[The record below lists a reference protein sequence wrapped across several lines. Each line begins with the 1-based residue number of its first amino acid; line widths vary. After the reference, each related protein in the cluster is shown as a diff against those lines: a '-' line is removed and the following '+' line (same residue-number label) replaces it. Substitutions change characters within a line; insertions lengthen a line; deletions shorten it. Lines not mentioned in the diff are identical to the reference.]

1 MMKQDRF
8 FSRSRLSLSA
18 LTLSAFAALPTA
30 ASAQNAGDQIAVPAH
45 NSATG
50 AAGGLFANSTFEI
63 ATGVDYSVGKYGALV
78 DTSVISIPLD
88 LKAQIGR
95 LRLQAALPYQFLK
108 GPGQLVGGVVVTAPG
123 DTSTVKREGL
133 GDLNLSAAY
142 LLNNENGV
150 LPAFEIGGGAKL
162 PTAKATL
169 GTGETD
175 YSVTASAYKSLSST
189 VMLFGSVGYSWLGSP
204 AAYQL
209 KNGIVASGGFNFRPK
224 ESQNYG
230 VSIAYREPVA
240 AGLQGQAVVSP
251 YMTVRA
257 SKLLGLTLYGMAG
270 FNDASPRWG
279 AGIRLSLF
287 P

>member
-1 MMKQDRF
+1 MLKQDRTYL
-8 FSRSRLSLSA
+8 LSCA
-18 LTLSAFAALPTA
+18 TAAALALVALPA
-30 ASAQNAGDQIAVPAH
+30 AANAAEADDQIAVPAH
-45 NSATG
+45 NSAIG
-50 AAGGLFANSTFEI
+50 ATGGLFANSSFEI
-63 ATGVDYSVGKYGALV
+63 ATGVDYSVGKYGAAV
-78 DTSVISIPLD
+78 DTSVVSVPLD
-88 LKAQIGR
+88 LKAQIGK
-95 LRLQAALPYQFLK
+95 LRLQASLPYEFLK
-108 GPGQLVGGVVVTAPG
+108 GPGQLVGGVVVTTPG
-123 DTSTVKREGL
+123 STSTVKRNGL
-133 GDLNLSAAY
+133 GDLNLSGAY
-142 LLNNENGV
+142 LLNNESGV
-150 LPAFEIGGGAKL
+150 LPAFEIGGGVKL
-162 PTAKATL
+162 PTAKTTI
-169 GTGETD
+169 GTGKAD
-175 YSVTASAYKSLSST
+175 YAATASAYKSLSPT
-189 VMLFGSVGYSWLGSP
+189 VMLFGSIGYSWLGSP

-209 KNGIVASGGFNFRPK
+209 NNGITASGGLNFRPK

>member
-1 MMKQDRF
+1 MLKMNQSTIISNAGKAAMI
-8 FSRSRLSLSA
+8 LA
-18 LTLSAFAALPTA
+18 AVAAFPAI
-30 ASAQNAGDQIAVPAH
+30 ASAAEAGDQIAVPAH

-63 ATGVDYSVGKYGALV
+63 ATGVDYSVGKYGAAV
-78 DTSVISIPLD
+78 DTSVVSIPLD

-95 LRLQAALPYQFLK
+95 LRLQAVLPYEFLK
-108 GPGQLVGGVVVTAPG
+108 GPGQLVGGIVVTVPG
-123 DTSTVKREGL
+123 STSAVKRDGL
-133 GDLNLSAAY
+133 GDLNLSGAY
-142 LLNNENGV
+142 LLNNEQGV
-150 LPAFEIGGGAKL
+150 LPAFEIGGGVKL
-162 PTAKATL
+162 PTAKTTI
-169 GTGETD
+169 GTGKAD
-175 YSVTASAYKSLSST
+175 YSLTASAYKSLSPT

-209 KNGIVASGGFNFRPK
+209 NNGITASGGLNFRPK

-230 VSIAYREPVA
+230 VSVAYREPVA

-251 YMTVRA
+251 YMTLRA
-257 SKLLGLTLYGMAG
+257 TKLLGFTLYGMAG

-287 P
+287 Q

>member
-1 MMKQDRF
+1 MTKQDRF

-18 LTLSAFAALPTA
+18 LMLSAFAALPTA

-78 DTSVISIPLD
+78 DTSVTSIPLD

-123 DTSTVKREGL
+123 DTSTVKRDGL
-133 GDLNLSAAY
+133 GDLNLSAAF
-142 LLNNENGV
+142 LLNNESGG
-150 LPAFEIGGGAKL
+150 LPAFEIGGGVKL
-162 PTAKATL
+162 PTAKATI

-175 YSVTASAYKSLSST
+175 YSVTASAYKSLSPT

-209 KNGIVASGGFNFRPK
+209 NNGIVASGGFNFRPK

-251 YMTVRA
+251 YLTVRA